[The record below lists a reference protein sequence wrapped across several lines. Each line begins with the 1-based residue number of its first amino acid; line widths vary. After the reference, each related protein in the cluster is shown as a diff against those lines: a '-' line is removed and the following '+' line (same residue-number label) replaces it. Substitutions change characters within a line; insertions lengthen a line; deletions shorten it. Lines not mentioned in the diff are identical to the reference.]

1 MQMKPYS
8 DDEAAVSERQFL
20 LSTCETRGSAAD
32 PAPAANATSDAEN
45 ADVGGVPVDVGPS
58 QTLRDYV
65 WAPAPPMALS
75 HEIFSSPIR
84 DPVAAR
90 YTGLP
95 GSYRLDREPI
105 L

>member
-45 ADVGGVPVDVGPS
+45 AEWAVCLACGRGTESDSPRLRVGTRPTNGALPRDFLKSHPRSGCGTLPVY
-58 QTLRDYV
+58 Q
-65 WAPAPPMALS
+65 
-75 HEIFSSPIR
+75 
-84 DPVAAR
+84 AR
-90 YTGLP
+90 IG
-95 GSYRLDREPI
+95 
-105 L
+105 

>member
-58 QTLRDYV
+58 QTETLRDYV
-65 WAPAPPMALS
+65 SRVGTRPTNGALPRDFLKS
-75 HEIFSSPIR
+75 HPRSGCGTLHWF
-84 DPVAAR
+84 
-90 YTGLP
+90 T
-95 GSYRLDREPI
+95 RLV
-105 L
+105 

>member
-45 ADVGGVPVDVGPS
+45 AEWAVCLWTWDRVRLS
-58 QTLRDYV
+58 RLRDDYV

-90 YTGLP
+90 YRFT
-95 GSYRLDREPI
+95 RLV
-105 L
+105 